1 MRLQAMKTEAGGGD
15 RRSMV
20 DAAYTQLKRQIMYNE
35 LPPGFRALE
44 EELALRLGMSRTPIR
59 EALIRLEQ
67 EGFIELIPRR
77 GMRVKA
83 LSAKDIRDIT
93 EVLSCL
99 EVAAAEK
106 LASRKPGPAEIARLE
121 EAIAGMDR
129 ALDGDDRAAWAEA
142 DYRFHCLLVELCDN
156 QQLVAVARNFLDKAH
171 RFRLMT
177 VNVRAKPV
185 YSNVNHAAVVEA
197 IRRGDPQTA
206 VEIHRAHKRRW
217 VSELATVLE
226 RLGMTD

>member
-1 MRLQAMKTEAGGGD
+1 
-15 RRSMV
+15 MV

-35 LPPGFRALE
+35 LPPDFRALE

-67 EGFIELIPRR
+67 EGFVELIPRR
-77 GMRVKA
+77 GMRVKP
-83 LSAKDIRDIT
+83 LTGRDIRDMT
-93 EVLSCL
+93 EVLACL
-99 EVAAAEK
+99 ESAAAEK
-106 LASRKPGPAEIARLE
+106 LAARKPGPQEMARLE
-121 EAIAGMDR
+121 EAIAAMDR
-129 ALDGDDRAAWAEA
+129 ALDGENMMAWAEA

-177 VNVRAKPV
+177 VAVRAKPV

-197 IRRGDPQTA
+197 IRRGDAQTA

-217 VSELATVLE
+217 ANELAGVLE
-226 RLGMTD
+226 RLGLAD

>member
-1 MRLQAMKTEAGGGD
+1 
-15 RRSMV
+15 MV
-20 DAAYTQLKRQIMYNE
+20 DAAYTQLKRQIMYNQ
-35 LPPGFRALE
+35 LPPDFRALE

-67 EGFIELIPRR
+67 EGFVELIPRR
-77 GMRVKA
+77 GMRVKPLTA
-83 LSAKDIRDIT
+83 RDIRDMT

-99 EVAAAEK
+99 ESAAAEK
-106 LASRKPGPAEIARLE
+106 LAARKPGAEEMARLE
-121 EAIAGMDR
+121 AAIAAMDR
-129 ALDGDDRAAWAEA
+129 ALEAEDMAAWAEA

-156 QQLVAVARNFLDKAH
+156 QQLVTVARNFLDKAH

-177 VNVRAKPV
+177 VSVRDKPV

-217 VSELATVLE
+217 ANELAGVLE
-226 RLGMTD
+226 RLGLRD